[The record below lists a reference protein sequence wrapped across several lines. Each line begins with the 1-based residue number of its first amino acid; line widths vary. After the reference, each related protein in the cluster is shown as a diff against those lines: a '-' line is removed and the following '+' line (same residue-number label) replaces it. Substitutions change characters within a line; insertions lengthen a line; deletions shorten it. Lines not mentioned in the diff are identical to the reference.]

1 MRDGSAEGFRGGTP
15 RKIPADGESG
25 ENGKPA
31 NAPGKALTIFR
42 RCATLQGME
51 EMTYKSEYFSPA
63 ATLECGQVFRFF
75 RDEERGGYFFFSAD
89 KACFLREE
97 GEVTRL
103 VCEDGD
109 RAYFENLFDVNADA
123 AALVEEAKSFG
134 VPFLSR
140 AAEFSKGLRILR
152 QDRAEC
158 FLSFVL
164 SQQNNIPRIRKML
177 FALCA
182 ALGGKKKF
190 LGRDYFSF
198 PALPDIAAKDVAFYR
213 ALGFGYRAKYIP
225 RDAEMLLET
234 DFSALGKLWGEGLKK
249 ALVAYPGVGNK
260 VADCIALFAFGD
272 KSAFPVD
279 TWVERLYREDFGG
292 RETDR
297 AKINRFFSEKFGEH
311 AGVFQQYL
319 FYYKRETE
327 RG

>member
-1 MRDGSAEGFRGGTP
+1 
-15 RKIPADGESG
+15 
-25 ENGKPA
+25 
-31 NAPGKALTIFR
+31 
-42 RCATLQGME
+42 
-51 EMTYKSEYFSPA
+51 
-63 ATLECGQVFRFF
+63 
-75 RDEERGGYFFFSAD
+75 
-89 KACFLREE
+89 
-97 GEVTRL
+97 
-103 VCEDGD
+103 
-109 RAYFENLFDVNADA
+109 
-123 AALVEEAKSFG
+123 
-134 VPFLSR
+134 
-140 AAEFSKGLRILR
+140 
-152 QDRAEC
+152 
-158 FLSFVL
+158 
-164 SQQNNIPRIRKML
+164 ML

-198 PALPDIAAKDVAFYR
+198 PALPDIAAKDETFYR

-234 DFSALGKLWGEGLKK
+234 DFSALGKLRGEGLKK

-311 AGVFQQYL
+311 AACFSNIYSITNG
-319 FYYKRETE
+319 KRNADNRRSEVQNFVLLNLG
-327 RG
+327 RISAAAG